1 MSSGQW
7 RSTRGL
13 GAGTWQVEVE
23 RVRLGAQPQMDG
35 GVAVEMGAPPAAQCD
50 EGALRGGAPREQ
62 ELRWAK
68 DLVRVLESAGDA
80 TASGTIRDQYGM
92 PPPPPPPCRPQCG
105 CHNCVRKRAAK
116 RGNTGVATWVR
127 VANALVMLGGA
138 LMVLATPVVLP
149 KAAASL
155 GMW

>member
-1 MSSGQW
+1 MRLFCIDTNEHGRRPFYDLLLKRGYARWHEGDLAVDEGLAVASERRKWRARGDELLARIKEGDESIADRAALCFAKSGDAASEAFCRGVEW
-7 RSTRGL
+7 RR
-13 GAGTWQVEVE
+13 
-23 RVRLGAQPQMDG
+23 
-35 GVAVEMGAPPAAQCD
+35 
-50 EGALRGGAPREQ
+50 GALRA
-62 ELRWAK
+62 WW
-68 DLVRVLESAGDA
+68 
-80 TASGTIRDQYGM
+80 
-92 PPPPPPPCRPQCG
+92 
-105 CHNCVRKRAAK
+105 RAAK